1 MKLSVEIPFTWD
13 WSKNKMWLKRRDGG
27 FYLNKKTK
35 NLSHELFLAIRS
47 KRPNFTPKKKVYIT
61 IFAEL
66 SNHRG
71 DAVNL
76 VDTLL
81 DAVKGAINIDDRWFA
96 IKSLDWE
103 IKPNGKI
110 KIDIEQP

>member
-1 MKLSVEIPFTWD
+1 
-13 WSKNKMWLKRRDGG
+13 MWKRARNGRV
-27 FYLNKKTK
+27 YLNRETK
-35 NLSHELFLAIRS
+35 NLTHELFLAIRS
-47 KRPNFTPKKKVYIT
+47 QRPAFMPGKKVYIS

-76 VDTLL
+76 IDTLM
-81 DAVKGAINIDDRWFA
+81 DSIKVAIGVDDRWFA

-103 IKPNGKI
+103 IRKDGKI
-110 KIDIEQP
+110 RIDIEQ